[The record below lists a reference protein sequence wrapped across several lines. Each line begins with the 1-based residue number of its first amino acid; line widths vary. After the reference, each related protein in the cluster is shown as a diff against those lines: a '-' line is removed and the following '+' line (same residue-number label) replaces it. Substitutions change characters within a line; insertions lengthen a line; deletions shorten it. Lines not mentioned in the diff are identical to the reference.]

1 MNIVILRTR
10 KNRNR
15 PSIDMITTV
24 SSLPIYGI
32 LFRTVSHLT
41 QFIFFLYF
49 FFWHP
54 FRNRMSLSANSD
66 GVYIIILSVKR
77 GNFFLTFPLSQKVN
91 AYNSGHFLKSRQKRN
106 KATLYGCLLLRYDAT
121 GN

>member
-1 MNIVILRTR
+1 
-10 KNRNR
+10 
-15 PSIDMITTV
+15 MITEVRVHRYSANKKKTEIDHRHDNHSV
-24 SSLPIYGI
+24 ITSNLWHFISYRVTFDAIHVFPI
-32 LFRTVSHLT
+32 R
-41 QFIFFLYF
+41 

-91 AYNSGHFLKSRQKRN
+91 AYNSGHFL
-106 KATLYGCLLLRYDAT
+106 
-121 GN
+121 